1 MQSRLGATNTEAAP
15 ALPGNPYYQ
24 IAFSLGKGI
33 LKMPI
38 TSQEMIKLL
47 KKNGFETVSQNG
59 SHVKMRNPNTG
70 KTVIVPYHSKD
81 LKKGMEQAILK
92 QAGLK

>member
-1 MQSRLGATNTEAAP
+1 
-15 ALPGNPYYQ
+15 
-24 IAFSLGKGI
+24 
-33 LKMPI
+33 MPM
-38 TSQEMIKLL
+38 TSTEMIKHL
-47 KKNGFETVSQNG
+47 KKNGFDTISQNG
-59 SHVKMRNPNTG
+59 SHVKMRNPQTG

>member
-1 MQSRLGATNTEAAP
+1 
-15 ALPGNPYYQ
+15 
-24 IAFSLGKGI
+24 
-33 LKMPI
+33 MPM
-38 TSQEMIKLL
+38 TSQEMIKYL
-47 KKNGFETVSQNG
+47 KANGFVVISQNG
-59 SHVKMRNPNTG
+59 SHVKLNNPTTG